1 MIVSAI
7 IIDTRNHSKSNIKQ
21 EFRKYIDDRVFI
33 GNCPKTSPLN
43 HLMRHY
49 YRDSDVC
56 KFYCPDDCSIQ
67 FFNGK
72 IKYQIPCSQAEPS
85 YFQATPLLECII
97 KDTFNLGQHP
107 ECIEILTLAI
117 MGADIFVKTSLSML
131 RNVYMLNLFI
141 LNGYTPYTETIYL
154 TSSTFEGLDNLQV
167 LNIAVRVQNILSFTQ
182 GVFMPIQNIEYFTIS
197 TRRNILF
204 QDNTP
209 LPDLQVL
216 SVSPNIWQNLSV
228 IGLNAEN
235 IETISITDIFRNE
248 RFGHISCV
256 II

>member
-1 MIVSAI
+1 
-7 IIDTRNHSKSNIKQ
+7 
-21 EFRKYIDDRVFI
+21 
-33 GNCPKTSPLN
+33 
-43 HLMRHY
+43 
-49 YRDSDVC
+49 
-56 KFYCPDDCSIQ
+56 
-67 FFNGK
+67 
-72 IKYQIPCSQAEPS
+72 
-85 YFQATPLLECII
+85 
-97 KDTFNLGQHP
+97 
-107 ECIEILTLAI
+107 